1 MINKHGHR
9 LAGFTLAEV
18 LVAMFV
24 IAIGMGALLNVLGG
38 AASSVG
44 RQREKSFAEWVALN
58 RISEARLEAGPPS
71 TGVTSG
77 EAEFAGTKWRWRQE
91 VIDQDI
97 AGILRIEVAVA
108 LASASSADTTESS
121 DDFPAITKAYGFI
134 GKSVSSPNGLDPAW
148 VLPRPRNP
156 ERP

>member
-1 MINKHGHR
+1 MTRKLNHHF
-9 LAGFTLAEV
+9 AGFTLIEV

-24 IAIGMGALLNVLGG
+24 IAIGIGALLNVLGG

-58 RISEARLEAGPPS
+58 RISEARLEAGPPT

-77 EAEFAGTKWRWRQE
+77 ETDFAGTKWRWRQE
-91 VIDQDI
+91 VLDPEI

-108 LASASSADTTESS
+108 LASASSASTESA
-121 DDFPAITKAYGFI
+121 DDFPAITKAYGFL

>member
-1 MINKHGHR
+1 MTRKPNHR
-9 LAGFTLAEV
+9 FAGFTLIEV

-24 IAIGMGALLNVLGG
+24 IAIGIGALLNVLGG

-58 RISEARLEAGPPS
+58 RISEARLETAPPS

-77 EAEFAGTKWRWRQE
+77 ETEFAGTKWRWRQE
-91 VIDQDI
+91 VIDPEI

-108 LASASSADTTESS
+108 LASASSSSKTESA
-121 DDFPAITKAYGFI
+121 DDFPSITKAYGFL

-156 ERP
+156 EKP